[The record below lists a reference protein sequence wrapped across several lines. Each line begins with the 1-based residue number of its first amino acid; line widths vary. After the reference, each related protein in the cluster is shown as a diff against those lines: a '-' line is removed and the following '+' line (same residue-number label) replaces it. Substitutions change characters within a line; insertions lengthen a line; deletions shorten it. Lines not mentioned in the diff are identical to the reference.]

1 MSLCLKAV
9 IALACVGAVCARAQ
23 DAGSRPPEVTQL
35 SQDLQQTRA
44 ELAESKRQIEE
55 LRQSLEELRKQV
67 QSGHPAEP
75 APAAA
80 SEPTVAAADQ
90 DVGFLAAK
98 VGEMHQDKVESA
110 TKYPVKL
117 SGLILFNSY
126 WNKGILDIQD
136 LPSLALPNFPGAP
149 SPGIGGTLRQT
160 MLGVDAVGP
169 KLFGAQTSAGAE
181 VDFAGGNPTTAFGL
195 AAGLVRLRTAKV
207 TLDWAHTSLTFG
219 QDKLFFS
226 PLSPTSYATVYEPAF
241 SWSGNLWVWTPAI
254 EVTHSIALNDA
265 SALVLQGGILD
276 PLTEETPV
284 FQGRNPTAGEATRA
298 PAIAGRIAFDRSKDA
313 RYPFTIGFSGYRAQQ
328 RYQNFSDIA
337 SWTLNSDLQ
346 AGFGKHL
353 EISGEWYTGQA
364 VGGLGGGIWTS
375 VVFPEPTGP
384 HSAIHP
390 LRSTGVWG
398 QLKLIPS
405 THFEI
410 NGAFGQDENYGRD
423 LRVFPFSFTID
434 GFPAMQTNRTEFV
447 NLIYKPA
454 SVLLF
459 AVEYRHLFTVP
470 AGAPGQTGDQIN
482 LAAGVHF

>member
-181 VDFAGGNPTTAFGL
+181 VDFAGGNPTTASDWLRDWFVCARQRSLLTGRTL
-195 AAGLVRLRTAKV
+195 RSRLGKT
-207 TLDWAHTSLTFG
+207 
-219 QDKLFFS
+219 
-226 PLSPTSYATVYEPAF
+226 
-241 SWSGNLWVWTPAI
+241 
-254 EVTHSIALNDA
+254 
-265 SALVLQGGILD
+265 
-276 PLTEETPV
+276 
-284 FQGRNPTAGEATRA
+284 
-298 PAIAGRIAFDRSKDA
+298 
-313 RYPFTIGFSGYRAQQ
+313 
-328 RYQNFSDIA
+328 NFS
-337 SWTLNSDLQ
+337 
-346 AGFGKHL
+346 F
-353 EISGEWYTGQA
+353 
-364 VGGLGGGIWTS
+364 
-375 VVFPEPTGP
+375 
-384 HSAIHP
+384 
-390 LRSTGVWG
+390 LRSR
-398 QLKLIPS
+398 QLPMPQFMS
-405 THFEI
+405 QHFHGREI
-410 NGAFGQDENYGRD
+410 FGSG
-423 LRVFPFSFTID
+423 LR
-434 GFPAMQTNRTEFV
+434 R
-447 NLIYKPA
+447 
-454 SVLLF
+454 
-459 AVEYRHLFTVP
+459 
-470 AGAPGQTGDQIN
+470 
-482 LAAGVHF
+482 